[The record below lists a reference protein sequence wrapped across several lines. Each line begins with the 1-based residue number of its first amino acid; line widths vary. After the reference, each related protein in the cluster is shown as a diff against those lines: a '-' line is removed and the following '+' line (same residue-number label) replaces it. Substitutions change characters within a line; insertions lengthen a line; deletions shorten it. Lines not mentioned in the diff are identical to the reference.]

1 MVESKLVEL
10 VVAGSNPVGH
20 PKTSPPVLYSGLLD
34 TRNDPA
40 GCTAFLRVSL
50 GMTGWAWCSGY
61 WWDWGGQ
68 GAVYGAKWLEM
79 GRKART
85 PGE

>member
-1 MVESKLVEL
+1 
-10 VVAGSNPVGH
+10 
-20 PKTSPPVLYSGLLD
+20 LD